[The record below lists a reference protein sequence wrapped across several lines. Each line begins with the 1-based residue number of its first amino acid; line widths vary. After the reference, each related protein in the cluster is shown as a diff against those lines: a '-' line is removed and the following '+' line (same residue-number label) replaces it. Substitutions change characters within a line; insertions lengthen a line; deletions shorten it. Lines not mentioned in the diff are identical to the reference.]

1 MLPCNQSAM
10 VRQVG
15 VLSWWKDKLSP
26 AHSLLVSSIVHR
38 VAHPDPYTQIS
49 VLYAQQE
56 SFYIVTRYIKWVKKT
71 SIGHTQYFSIK
82 PEPIGRI
89 PLTARYKYFDMSNFQ
104 RNLKFLHVLSFP

>member
-49 VLYAQQE
+49 VLYAQHE
-56 SFYIVTRYIKWVKKT
+56 SFYIVTRYIKWAKKT
-71 SIGHTQYFSIK
+71 SIGHTVLLDK
-82 PEPIGRI
+82 TIGRI